1 MTDCAARRT
10 QISNSYLYSLASRRH
25 CTLGQ
30 EAFIIDYFLKAA
42 LGSRMPVAQDSEAS
56 FGALYHESFLFP
68 NQLSK
73 HIEYI
78 LNTMTYISL
87 SLSLFWPCH
96 IACGMLFPRA
106 GIEPVTSALIA
117 RSLNH

>member
-1 MTDCAARRT
+1 MADCAARRT

-30 EAFIIDYFLKAA
+30 EAFLIDYFLKAA
-42 LGSRMPVAQDSEAS
+42 LASRMPIAQDSEAS
-56 FGALYHESFLFP
+56 FGALYHKSFLFP
-68 NQLSK
+68 NQSNQT
-73 HIEYI
+73 HRVYIEYHDI
-78 LNTMTYISL
+78 HL

-96 IACGMLFPRA
+96 IACRMLFPRA